1 MPPAVAISVTV
12 NPRDVAR
19 LTKRL
24 DKWQGKPLAER
35 MAKAEQAGLG
45 LYVGA
50 LRLRAARHNLTGQT
64 QRSIKVT
71 KLRKRVG
78 EAAAYKVGPTS
89 RQRPFAIVGSSR
101 GVQADPYV
109 DEVYRA
115 LEPAVTAF
123 IDEQV
128 RRLA

>member
-1 MPPAVAISVTV
+1 MSLPVSISVTV
-12 NPRDVAR
+12 NQRDIDR

-24 DKWQGKPLAER
+24 DKWQGKPLETR

-45 LYVGA
+45 LFVGP
-50 LRLRAARHNLTGQT
+50 LRARAARHNFTGQT
-64 QRSIKVT
+64 TRSIKVSR
-71 KLRKRVG
+71 LRKRAG

-89 RQRPFAIVGSSR
+89 RQRPFAIVGTSR
-101 GVQADPYV
+101 GVRADPYV
-109 DEVYRA
+109 DEVRVA
-115 LEPAVTAF
+115 LEPTVSRF